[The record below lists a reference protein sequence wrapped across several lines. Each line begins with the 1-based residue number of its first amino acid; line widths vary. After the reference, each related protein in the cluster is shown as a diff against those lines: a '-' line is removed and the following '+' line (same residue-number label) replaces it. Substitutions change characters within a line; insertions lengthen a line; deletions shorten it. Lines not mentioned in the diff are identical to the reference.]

1 MKQEESIPENKV
13 HHNLTLITSGTVSR
27 HFEQS
32 LEGVNKWLITVLV
45 REFAKDARNNNGILS
60 YFFESICYLHIM
72 HKFSSHH

>member
-1 MKQEESIPENKV
+1 
-13 HHNLTLITSGTVSR
+13 
-27 HFEQS
+27 
-32 LEGVNKWLITVLV
+32 VNKWLITVLV